1 MIHCMNADVCLF
13 YFLGI
18 QVLLYVCIA
27 LSHLSES
34 APINETG
41 TYFLHVNKI
50 YVIYS
55 SWLVMFTHDLKPYGA
70 NIRKVQNSIDN
81 FSNSFAKINK
91 SPLPSNLPDQT
102 RFKLQ
107 NLTSKLHT
115 LFQSEYQ
122 QFQRSLTHLQ
132 KAFVDLKSVNTMK
145 DNKRSKRS
153 SWFPFIGTLGSR
165 LFGVATEGDL
175 KQVNKGLKNL
185 KESNKEILH
194 LLKNSMS
201 VINKMNQN
209 VQINRKIINQL
220 IKATDTLDKRVQ
232 LLYETYAHKISLQL
246 DYTQTSIELHSVFHI
261 INSALDSLRTLFTR
275 LSSQVN
281 NLYMGALP
289 YDLVPPKTL
298 QNILLDIQKQ
308 LRPSLMLPHPVTGNL
323 DKYYKLLHTIL
334 IPDKMKF
341 HVLTSVPLAHTNDQY
356 DVYRVINLPIPLN
369 DHKAIQYTPEYPYIA
384 VTQDKSSY
392 ALLTQTEA
400 ALCHHDNLD
409 YCPLGSPSYDTDLN
423 PNCILSL
430 FLKDSMLIRS
440 HCKPNIQDSNFAP
453 VLEHV
458 VNGKWLSS
466 SPRPYNVEMS
476 CDKRIETI
484 ERGIQEIDLKQGCNA
499 YTSFFRLPPYFRQQ
513 SKHDINKSFKVLLD
527 TPIDLQD
534 FEIPQN
540 SPKHLNHTILSQ
552 IPELINIQPDL
563 DQVKDDIENALSK
576 VDKINIEDDD
586 TSMVL
591 YIVMVIGSLGLCL
604 SLLLLCVYYKN
615 LCKGKFCV
623 NGYKSHKREK
633 ANAKDKVK
641 VKDIEADAVEMA
653 PLDTTAVR
661 PINKDSIQEVKTE
674 ALVFNFTGKDNK

>member
-1 MIHCMNADVCLF
+1 MHCS
-13 YFLGI
+13 
-18 QVLLYVCIA
+18 
-27 LSHLSES
+27 LSHFSRG
-34 APINETG
+34 APTNETG
-41 TYFLHVNKI
+41 TYFLHINKI
-50 YVIYS
+50 YASYS

-70 NIRKVQNSIDN
+70 NIRKVQNSIDS
-81 FSNSFAKINK
+81 FSNSFAKSNK

-107 NLTSKLHT
+107 NLRSKLHT

-122 QFQRSLTHLQ
+122 QFQRSLTQVQ
-132 KAFVDLKSVNTMK
+132 KAFVDLKSVTTIK

-153 SWFPFIGTLGSR
+153 SWFPFIGTIGSK

-201 VINKMNQN
+201 VINKTNQN

-220 IKATDTLDKRVQ
+220 VKATDTLDKRVQ
-232 LLYETYAHKISLQL
+232 LLYETYAHKLGPEL
-246 DYTQTSIELHSVFHI
+246 DYAQTSIELHSVFHI
-261 INSALDSLRTLFTR
+261 INSALDSLRTLFTK

-298 QNILLDIQKQ
+298 QNILLDIQKEHP
-308 LRPSLMLPHPVTGNL
+308 PSLMLPHPVTDNL

-341 HVLTSVPLAHTNDQY
+341 HVLTSVPLAHTKDQY
-356 DVYRVINLPIPLN
+356 DVYKFINLPIPLN

-392 ALLTQTEA
+392 ALLTSTEA

-430 FLKDSMLIRS
+430 FLKDSRLIKP
-440 HCKPNIQDSNFAP
+440 HCKPKIQESNFAP
-453 VLEHV
+453 VLKHV

-484 ERGIQEIDLKQGCNA
+484 RVERGIQEIDLKQGCNA

-527 TPIDLQD
+527 MPIDWQD

-540 SPKHLNHTILSQ
+540 PPNKLNHTLLSQ
-552 IPELINIQPDL
+552 IPELIDIQPDL
-563 DQVKDDIENALSK
+563 DQIVNDVDDALSK
-576 VDKINIEDDD
+576 VEKINTGDKD

-604 SLLLLCVYYKN
+604 SPLLLFVHYKN
-615 LCKGKFCV
+615 VSKVKFCV

-641 VKDIEADAVEMA
+641 DMETDAVEMV
-653 PLDTTAVR
+653 PLDATAVR
-661 PINKDSIQEVKTE
+661 PINKDNVQEVKTE

>member
-1 MIHCMNADVCLF
+1 
-13 YFLGI
+13 
-18 QVLLYVCIA
+18 
-27 LSHLSES
+27 
-34 APINETG
+34 
-41 TYFLHVNKI
+41 
-50 YVIYS
+50 
-55 SWLVMFTHDLKPYGA
+55 
-70 NIRKVQNSIDN
+70 
-81 FSNSFAKINK
+81 
-91 SPLPSNLPDQT
+91 
-102 RFKLQ
+102 
-107 NLTSKLHT
+107 
-115 LFQSEYQ
+115 
-122 QFQRSLTHLQ
+122 
-132 KAFVDLKSVNTMK
+132 
-145 DNKRSKRS
+145 
-153 SWFPFIGTLGSR
+153 
-165 LFGVATEGDL
+165 
-175 KQVNKGLKNL
+175 
-185 KESNKEILH
+185 
-194 LLKNSMS
+194 
-201 VINKMNQN
+201 
-209 VQINRKIINQL
+209 
-220 IKATDTLDKRVQ
+220 
-232 LLYETYAHKISLQL
+232 
-246 DYTQTSIELHSVFHI
+246 
-261 INSALDSLRTLFTR
+261 
-275 LSSQVN
+275 
-281 NLYMGALP
+281 
-289 YDLVPPKTL
+289 
-298 QNILLDIQKQ
+298 
-308 LRPSLMLPHPVTGNL
+308 
-323 DKYYKLLHTIL
+323 
-334 IPDKMKF
+334 MKF
-341 HVLTSVPLAHTNDQY
+341 HVLTSVPLEHTNDQY
-356 DVYRVINLPIPLN
+356 DVYKVITLPIPLN

-430 FLKDSMLIRS
+430 FLKDSILIRP
-440 HCKPNIQDSNFAP
+440 HCKIQDSNFAP
-453 VLEHV
+453 VLKHV

-484 ERGIQEIDLKQGCNA
+484 RVERGIQEIDLKQGCNA

-623 NGYKSHKREK
+623 NGYESHKREK
-633 ANAKDKVK
+633 ANAKDK